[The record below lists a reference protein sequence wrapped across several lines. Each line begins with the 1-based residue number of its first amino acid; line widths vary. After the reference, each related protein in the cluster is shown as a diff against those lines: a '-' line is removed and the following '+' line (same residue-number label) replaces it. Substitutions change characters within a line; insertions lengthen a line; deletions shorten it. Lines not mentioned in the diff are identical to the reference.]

1 MSVPQITLW
10 NDEVL
15 YSRFMCVLNCCA
27 DLKFQRREVRHPPS
41 PEWTPL
47 DPHISSIHNS
57 HNSQWHAH
65 RHFQMLTVHR
75 ESNFIASGRFKL
87 EGFVG
92 QWPRGPPLLCWF
104 QLPQAYFRNP
114 FSYRLW
120 RSKNPVLEAVKQ
132 NFFIDFH
139 QGPTRTIWQG
149 PRRPLHKWPLLESAR
164 F

>member
-15 YSRFMCVLNCCA
+15 YSRFKCVLNCCA

-57 HNSQWHAH
+57 QWHAH

-75 ESNFIASGRFKL
+75 KSNFITSGRFKL
-87 EGFVG
+87 EGLVG
-92 QWPRGPPLLCWF
+92 QWPRGPQLLCWF

-114 FSYRLW
+114 FSYRVW
-120 RSKNPVLEAVKQ
+120 RSKNPVLAAVMQ
-132 NFFIDFH
+132 IFFIDFH